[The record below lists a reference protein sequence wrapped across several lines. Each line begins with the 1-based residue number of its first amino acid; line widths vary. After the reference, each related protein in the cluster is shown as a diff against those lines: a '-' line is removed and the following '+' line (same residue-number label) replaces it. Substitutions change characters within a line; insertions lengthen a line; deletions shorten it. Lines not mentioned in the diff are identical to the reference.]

1 MSRQPEPIPR
11 RESVLSVQL
20 DVFEEL
26 YEAVY
31 RADRDERGF
40 RLVEVHC
47 EGSDDRLFV
56 VDTSPRT
63 KPKAF
68 AQTREEAK
76 KALEPSVF
84 AWSEG
89 EAKKALEPSVFA
101 WSEGEAKKALEGWAT
116 ERRERAESTATH
128 HTGNTTPEQVAKERG
143 AFRDFLNGGY
153 NPRRS
158 TSPSPFRL
166 SSSQPVESVEG
177 RARKCCSH
185 CPNCIVEATSKAI
198 PTGLA
203 TPATTVSVARTTAS
217 LARTTTAS
225 TTPPREKRRRGTSH
239 YPSPTKAT
247 PTPAGATGANARLRA
262 SKARVCRDSEDEDED
277 EEDTEEDVSDDTR
290 GDHDG
295 DDAEE
300 DVGDNI
306 EEDCDGDGDGDGDDE
321 EDGDEDAVVAM
332 PVRKKRRTG
341 VKARPARSTKRS
353 EPPKVSKTKKGTL
366 KTTMTAEESAERR
379 GVTPPPPSTQP
390 TIVGYE
396 VDGDSTAT
404 SDEQD
409 TSTAIPEG
417 QGTGTPI
424 PDGQKTA
431 VTDSSDDAEHSL
443 EDGE

>member
-63 KPKAF
+63 KPKVF
-68 AQTREEAK
+68 AQTRE
-76 KALEPSVF
+76 
-84 AWSEG
+84 

-306 EEDCDGDGDGDGDDE
+306 EEDCDGDGDGDGDGDDE